1 MSIEALLLN
10 ELEALV
16 VLVHEL
22 PQQFARWRRRTHRR
36 IKTLAG
42 CLVELQNFTLAENSI
57 GPLESGGN
65 QEGRQIAASLIGSRL
80 LKAGLDTEWDA
91 KVNSCLLSFQP
102 RCHNNLNALSPG
114 RLTI

>member
-22 PQQFARWRRRTHRR
+22 PQQFARWRRRSHRR

-42 CLVELQNFTLAENSI
+42 GLVELQNFTLAENSI
-57 GPLESGGN
+57 GPFESGGN
-65 QEGRQIAASLIGSRL
+65 QEGRQIAAGLIGSRL
-80 LKAGLDTEWDA
+80 LEAGLDADRDA
-91 KVNSCLLSFQP
+91 KVNPCLLSFQP
-102 RCHNNLNALSPG
+102 RCHNNFNCTSNDTQ
-114 RLTI
+114 RQ